1 MQQSRQT
8 RPAARIDKR
17 CAPKKLSK
25 ATGRCLRCTAPS
37 PWRARAAG
45 AGFVTPP
52 SRTKLTRLILLSMA
66 VTGEQMTELC
76 STIRKD
82 EKIVLCSFLAV
93 KCTMILPRWWQ
104 SPSLQYGPAYQSV
117 TLTIN
122 LGQLY
127 QVPYNIMS
135 MHVVYLT

>member
-1 MQQSRQT
+1 
-8 RPAARIDKR
+8 
-17 CAPKKLSK
+17 
-25 ATGRCLRCTAPS
+25 
-37 PWRARAAG
+37 
-45 AGFVTPP
+45 
-52 SRTKLTRLILLSMA
+52 
-66 VTGEQMTELC
+66 
-76 STIRKD
+76 
-82 EKIVLCSFLAV
+82 
-93 KCTMILPRWWQ
+93 MILPRWWQ